1 MRRLDGRVV
10 MVAGGAGG
18 IGTASCIRLAAEGA
32 KVCVGD
38 VDEAGVADVV
48 KKVTAAGGDIEGTRL
63 DLGDESSIR
72 AAFAVARRRFGP
84 IDLLQCNGAM
94 TRAPMLRDTSALD
107 ITLETWNLTLK
118 VDLTGYLICTKEAL
132 PDMIAK
138 KQGAIVYISSGAVYT
153 PENVRVAYG
162 AAKAGVNVLM
172 RHVAHV
178 WGKQGIRANAITP
191 GPVMT
196 PATAGLG
203 EEMLNR
209 LLELG
214 RSPRLGVPEDIAA
227 MVAMLLSDDA
237 AWVNGQTI
245 AIDGGLSL
253 RQ

>member
-1 MRRLDGRVV
+1 MQRLKGSVV
-10 MVAGGAGG
+10 MVAGGGG
-18 IGTASCIRLAAEGA
+18 AIGTASCIRLAAEGA

-38 VDEAGVADVV
+38 IDERSIADVID
-48 KKVTAAGGDIEGTRL
+48 KVTAIGGEIEGTRL
-63 DLGDESSIR
+63 DLGDEASIR
-72 AAFAVARRRFGP
+72 AAFAAARRRFGA

-94 TRAPMLRDTSALD
+94 TGAPMLHDTSALD
-107 ITLETWNLTLK
+107 ISLDTWNLTLK

-162 AAKAGVNVLM
+162 VAKAGVNVLM

-191 GPVMT
+191 GPVLT
-196 PATAGLG
+196 PPTAALG
-203 EEMLNR
+203 KEMLDK

-227 MVAMLLSDDA
+227 MVAMLLSQDA

-245 AIDGGLSL
+245 AVDGGLSL

>member
-1 MRRLDGRVV
+1 MPRLEGSVV

-32 KVCVGD
+32 KVFVGD
-38 VDEAGVADVV
+38 IDEAGVADVV
-48 KKVTAAGGDIEGTRL
+48 KKVTAAGGEIEGTRL
-63 DLGDESSIR
+63 DLGDEASIK
-72 AAFAVARRRFGP
+72 AAFALARRRFGS
-84 IDLLQCNGAM
+84 IDLLHCNGAM

-107 ITLETWNLTLK
+107 IALETWNLTLK

-138 KQGAIVYISSGAVYT
+138 KRGAIVYMSSGAVYT

-162 AAKAGVNVLM
+162 VAKAGVNVLM

-191 GPVMT
+191 GPVLT
-196 PATAGLG
+196 PAITGLG
-203 EEMLNR
+203 EEMLNK
-209 LLELG
+209 LLEIG

-227 MVAMLLSDDA
+227 MVAMLMSDDA
-237 AWVNGQTI
+237 GWVNGQTI

>member
-1 MRRLDGRVV
+1 MRRLEGKVV

-18 IGTASCIRLAAEGA
+18 IGTASCVRLAAEGA

-38 VDEAGVADVV
+38 IDEGSLADVIA
-48 KKVTAAGGDIEGTRL
+48 KVTATGGEIEATRL
-63 DLGDESSIR
+63 DLGDEASIR
-72 AAFAVARRRFGP
+72 AAFAAARRRFGP

-94 TRAPMLRDTSALD
+94 TGAPMLGDTSALEISLD
-107 ITLETWNLTLK
+107 TWNLTLQ

-178 WGKQGIRANAITP
+178 WGKQGIRANAIAP
-191 GPVMT
+191 GPVLT
-196 PATAGLG
+196 PPTAALG
-203 EEMLNR
+203 KEMLDK
-209 LLELG
+209 LLQLG
-214 RSPRLGVPEDIAA
+214 RSPRLGEPEDVAA
-227 MVAMLLSDDA
+227 MVAMLMSQDA
-237 AWVNGQTI
+237 EWVNGQTI